1 MPKGARRNNRTA
13 CKAKVA
19 PAAINGERMSIRMRQ
34 SVLKLIL
41 ILVSMMIAG
50 LSAIVT
56 FGCEGD
62 NTPTAGNT
70 PTAIVE
76 KYYQL
81 LKEKDCQR
89 LADYINDKEPELVER
104 RVNDCPQVADRLVS
118 YSITREMI
126 DENGFFARVDIE
138 VTIKENGKE
147 KTNST
152 WQHLAKVGDDWKL
165 TSIP

>member
-1 MPKGARRNNRTA
+1 
-13 CKAKVA
+13 
-19 PAAINGERMSIRMRQ
+19 MSIRMRK

-41 ILVSMMIAG
+41 ILVLVMIVG
-50 LSAIVT
+50 LSAIVI
-56 FGCEGD
+56 FGCGGD
-62 NTPTAGNT
+62 NT

-81 LKEKDCQR
+81 LEEKDCQG
-89 LADYINDKEPELVER
+89 LADYINDIEPELVER
-104 RVNDCPQVADRLVS
+104 RVNDCSQVADRLVS
-118 YSITREMI
+118 YSIAGEMI
-126 DENGFFARVDIE
+126 DESGFFARVDIE

-152 WQHLAKVGDDWKL
+152 WQHLVKVGDDWKL